1 MSSQQPHSI
10 ANQGFSAGA
19 DDYAKA
25 RPSYPATA
33 LQSFRSDLKLVPSE
47 TKILDLAAGTGKF
60 TELLVKEGYQVT
72 AVEPVAEMRAKI
84 TEKLPTVNALEGT
97 SWNIPVESESQ
108 DVVVIAQAFHWFDD
122 IETLRECQRVLK
134 PNGRLA
140 LIWNMES
147 QERSKW
153 VAKLRE
159 LYEQHDTKAPQY
171 RKGAWRNV
179 FDTKQAAEL
188 FHLPLNHRQFTNDFP
203 VHGKEAIWQRIKS
216 KSYVA
221 VMSPEEHQQLQ
232 NEVYAILEDPN
243 NEFTPSPDGQYLYR
257 HECDLYWAQRR

>member
-1 MSSQQPHSI
+1 VLSP
-10 ANQGFSAGA
+10 
-19 DDYAKA
+19 AKA

-159 LYEQHDTKAPQY
+159 
-171 RKGAWRNV
+171 
-179 FDTKQAAEL
+179 
-188 FHLPLNHRQFTNDFP
+188 
-203 VHGKEAIWQRIKS
+203 
-216 KSYVA
+216 
-221 VMSPEEHQQLQ
+221 
-232 NEVYAILEDPN
+232 
-243 NEFTPSPDGQYLYR
+243 
-257 HECDLYWAQRR
+257 